1 MNQKNILVIGFNEFN
16 LKELE
21 TIENAGAY
29 SFIPIFKSGIQEQ
42 EEIDVEGMVAQA
54 RKEIEKENREIHAII
69 SYFDFPFTLIT
80 FMLCEEYGLTG
91 PTLAQGLKCE
101 HKYWS
106 RSEQQK
112 AIPEHVPNF
121 EAINPFDAPAFDDLK
136 VNTPFWIKPVKG
148 FSSQLGYK
156 IENAQQYQES
166 LQVFRE
172 EIERLAKPFNYFLE
186 HANLPEEV
194 AAIDGHYCLAE
205 ESIFGHQCTIS
216 GYVYDREV
224 HSYGLIDSEHYE
236 GTTSFFYY
244 LVPSTLPQGVQK
256 RMEEITRKVMK
267 QLGFNNSPFNIE
279 FFYDKEKDTISLLE
293 INPRMSQSHAEM
305 YHQTHGHSNHQ
316 VLVKLATGEKPHF
329 RNLEGKY
336 EYAAKI
342 QYRVFEDGRI
352 KSVPDSKKIKA
363 LEEKYD
369 DTIIKIDVEEGQK
382 LSEIPLQDSY
392 SYSLGV
398 VMTAANSKEELL
410 QKYDQIIDE
419 LKIEIE

>member
-1 MNQKNILVIGFNEFN
+1 
-16 LKELE
+16 
-21 TIENAGAY
+21 
-29 SFIPIFKSGIQEQ
+29 
-42 EEIDVEGMVAQA
+42 
-54 RKEIEKENREIHAII
+54 
-69 SYFDFPFTLIT
+69 
-80 FMLCEEYGLTG
+80 
-91 PTLAQGLKCE
+91 
-101 HKYWS
+101 
-106 RSEQQK
+106 
-112 AIPEHVPNF
+112 
-121 EAINPFDAPAFDDLK
+121 
-136 VNTPFWIKPVKG
+136 
-148 FSSQLGYK
+148 
-156 IENAQQYQES
+156 
-166 LQVFRE
+166 
-172 EIERLAKPFNYFLE
+172 
-186 HANLPEEV
+186 
-194 AAIDGHYCLAE
+194 
-205 ESIFGHQCTIS
+205 
-216 GYVYDREV
+216 
-224 HSYGLIDSEHYE
+224 
-236 GTTSFFYY
+236 
-244 LVPSTLPQGVQK
+244 
-256 RMEEITRKVMK
+256 MEEITRKVMK

-316 VLVKLATGEKPHF
+316 VLVKLALNEKPHF